1 MTALLTLKN
10 LSLSLNGRMIFEQIS
25 FEILKGDFVTIIGPN
40 GAGKSSLLKTI
51 VGLQKP
57 TFGTLNRAP
66 QTRIGYMPQRLSLNE
81 MMPLTVE
88 TFLKTSK
95 DHSALSTIIKQT
107 SIEKLLKLSM
117 HTLSGGEYQRVLLS
131 RALLQ
136 NPNLL
141 ILDEPA
147 QGLDVSGQNQFFHL
161 IDHLH
166 KDQGV
171 AILMVSH
178 DLHFVHRASQKVICL
193 NGHICCIGKPD
204 HVKSSKEYKDL
215 FPHYV
220 GSEVLPYHHTHD
232 HTHDDIEEMTCG
244 ESCTRSLNKEEEC
257 HD

>member
-1 MTALLTLKN
+1 MTSLLTLQD
-10 LSLSLNGRMIFEQIS
+10 LSLKLDDRMIFEKVS
-25 FEILKGDFVTIIGPN
+25 FDIDPGDFVTLIGPN
-40 GAGKSSLLKTI
+40 GAGKSSLLKSI
-51 VGLQKP
+51 VGLQKS
-57 TFGTLNRAP
+57 TVGTLSKSA
-66 QTRIGYMPQRLSLNE
+66 QTRIGYMPQRLALNE
-81 MMPLTVE
+81 MMPLDVE

-95 DHSALSTIIKQT
+95 DHSALSKVIAQT
-107 SIEKLLKLSM
+107 NIERLLPLSM

-136 NPNLL
+136 KPNLL

-147 QGLDVSGQNQFFHL
+147 QGLDVTGQNQFFHL

-166 KDQGV
+166 KELGI

-193 NGHICCIGKPD
+193 NGHVCCMGKPD

-220 GSEVLPYHHTHD
+220 GSEVLPYHHSHD
-232 HTHDDIEEMTCG
+232 HSHDDLGTSSCG
-244 ESCTRSLNKEEEC
+244 DHCVPSSNSGEPK
-257 HD
+257 

>member
-1 MTALLTLKN
+1 MTSLLTLKN
-10 LSLSLNGRMIFEQIS
+10 LSLKLDDRLIFEAIT
-25 FEILKGDFVTIIGPN
+25 FDVLPGDFVTLIGPN

-51 VGLQKP
+51 VGLQKA
-57 TFGTLNRAP
+57 TSGALVRAP
-66 QTRIGYMPQRLSLNE
+66 ETRIGYMPQRLALNE
-81 MMPLTVE
+81 MMPLNVD
-88 TFLKTSK
+88 TFLKTAK
-95 DHSALSTIIKQT
+95 DQSALKKVINQT
-107 SIEKLLKLSM
+107 NITGLLHHSM
-117 HTLSGGEYQRVLLS
+117 HTLSGGEFQRVLLS

-136 NPNLL
+136 NPTLL

-147 QGLDVSGQNQFFHL
+147 QGLDVTGQNQFFHL

-166 KDQGV
+166 KELGI

-193 NGHICCIGKPD
+193 NGHICCMGKPD

-232 HTHDDIEEMTCG
+232 HTHDDLGKNACG
-244 ESCTRSLNKEEEC
+244 KACASGSEKEKR